1 MATTAPNDALTMEDF
16 EDYLAN
22 ALYDAGL
29 PEGSVRRLHPR
40 DGPGVLVAWNN
51 REVLLTTRPMTP
63 PLPAGLY
70 PIPKD

>member
-1 MATTAPNDALTMEDF
+1 MPDSDLTLEDF
-16 EDYLAN
+16 EDWMAN

-51 REVLLTTRPMTP
+51 REVLLTPRIQPS
-63 PLPAGLY
+63 PLPDGLY